1 MSNKKFNAVDVIKG
15 TLVLLTMM
23 AVVASFLTLHT
34 LHYVG
39 VL

>member
-15 TLVLLTMM
+15 TLVLLAMM
-23 AVVASFLTLHT
+23 SLMTTVLTLHT
-34 LHYVG
+34 LHYIG